1 MFLDGVGPPPK
12 VEIAAEI
19 AALFEADPRPHPRL
33 APRRGRTVA
42 VVVTARD
49 AEREAQRLAPALRA
63 CRALG
68 DEVEVF
74 VLPSDE
80 ESPPPENLETVC
92 RTLGV
97 ERVDSIPDSGPM
109 VRGLAQREMCCA
121 YRAYEFLKSRAPDV
135 VLSTQALG
143 VPYFAI
149 RARALGVSLQ
159 DTRFVVVLGPFELQ
173 RRLNER
179 VVTSTVRTLIRFHL
193 ERAAAEGAD
202 VCVAPSFRFVENALR
217 TGAAAKASR
226 FMVLPEVEEARAVK
240 DPAPRRP
247 PAFVIPDVPPVK
259 RNAAFFAV
267 VAKRRPDALR
277 SAEGGIRLFVDAADP
292 NGEIAASCR
301 ERFAGTNVVWT
312 VGPPGEGAEDAVLF
326 APFCEDFFALGAG
339 LAPAVRGARILIGEG
354 AAAGEP
360 FEAAGIAAAPFP
372 DVVAEALTE
381 AAAGRRALRVS
392 VRSAEL
398 DRPWT
403 RFFENLS
410 PPRRP
415 AEAPGDLPWVTVCV
429 LCFNR
434 PGLVGQAVS
443 SALAQTYENLDVLLF
458 DDGSNAPGAVETL
471 QALAESRPGRVRLVR
486 QDNRYIGAARN
497 RAARA
502 AKREYVFFL
511 DDDDVLKP
519 SAIATLVRA
528 ARVSDADFVGSFSD
542 VFTGECLPK
551 SQADARQRLLR
562 AGGDGGFSLLRNAI
576 LDGSSLC
583 RRQAFLA
590 LGGNIEEYG
599 LGGED
604 MEFFARAV
612 RSGRRVAV
620 VPEALLW
627 IRHGHERS
635 ASLRFDRGSTG
646 FRVLEAYWPAVAPG
660 YRALLLLFQGMF
672 VKRLEHEEWI
682 EALSGRLAASRR
694 ESAERGCRLEVLS
707 GEIEALTDRLAVSR
721 QGHVMALACRAS
733 RLGFARP
740 EVGVLLDRDWL
751 DRTTRQRGGGPVL
764 ELHRNR
770 RLVARA
776 TVRDPS
782 CHVLQIGAGTHVPV
796 GGACYSLH
804 DAVTGEG
811 LAVLAAPSWR
821 RSRRIEGVV
830 ESRPRMEVR
839 GWVLDPSRP
848 ERIRRAAVHVD
859 GRFREVVRAEEPR
872 ADLARWKKTGGRHGF
887 RWRIPAAV
895 AAAAGTLI
903 DVFDADTGRPLRGS
917 PVRVAGGEDGAEGRG
932 GARVP

>member
-1 MFLDGVGPPPK
+1 M
-12 VEIAAEI
+12 
-19 AALFEADPRPHPRL
+19 
-33 APRRGRTVA
+33 
-42 VVVTARD
+42 TARD

-80 ESPPPENLETVC
+80 ESLPLENLETVC

-121 YRAYEFLKSRAPDV
+121 YRAYEFLKSRSPDV

-217 TGAAAKASR
+217 TGAAVEASR

-267 VAKRRPDALR
+267 VAKRCPDALR

-360 FEAAGIAAAPFP
+360 FEAAG
-372 DVVAEALTE
+372 
-381 AAAGRRALRVS
+381 RRALRVS

-410 PPRRP
+410 PPQRP

-471 QALAESRPGRVRLVR
+471 QALAESRSGRVRLVR

-497 RAARA
+497 RAA
-502 AKREYVFFL
+502 
-511 DDDDVLKP
+511 
-519 SAIATLVRA
+519 
-528 ARVSDADFVGSFSD
+528 
-542 VFTGECLPK
+542 
-551 SQADARQRLLR
+551 
-562 AGGDGGFSLLRNAI
+562 
-576 LDGSSLC
+576 
-583 RRQAFLA
+583 
-590 LGGNIEEYG
+590 
-599 LGGED
+599 
-604 MEFFARAV
+604 
-612 RSGRRVAV
+612 
-620 VPEALLW
+620 
-627 IRHGHERS
+627 
-635 ASLRFDRGSTG
+635 
-646 FRVLEAYWPAVAPG
+646 
-660 YRALLLLFQGMF
+660 
-672 VKRLEHEEWI
+672 
-682 EALSGRLAASRR
+682 
-694 ESAERGCRLEVLS
+694 
-707 GEIEALTDRLAVSR
+707 
-721 QGHVMALACRAS
+721 
-733 RLGFARP
+733 
-740 EVGVLLDRDWL
+740 
-751 DRTTRQRGGGPVL
+751 
-764 ELHRNR
+764 
-770 RLVARA
+770 
-776 TVRDPS
+776 
-782 CHVLQIGAGTHVPV
+782 
-796 GGACYSLH
+796 
-804 DAVTGEG
+804 
-811 LAVLAAPSWR
+811 
-821 RSRRIEGVV
+821 
-830 ESRPRMEVR
+830 
-839 GWVLDPSRP
+839 
-848 ERIRRAAVHVD
+848 
-859 GRFREVVRAEEPR
+859 R